1 MPALPDAALID
12 IHTHY
17 RPRGWRTPVTGDRPL
32 PAAVSEETFADL
44 TGLARESAAAGV
56 ELRALSA
63 PVEQLFGL
71 SADVPTT
78 AVNQANEYLA
88 GAVREHPGQ
97 FIGLATVDGYAGDAG
112 AEQTRYA
119 IEQLGL
125 QGIVL
130 DSSRHDRYLSSLEAF
145 PTLEAAAGLA
155 VPVFVHPVNTSRAT
169 TLVQAA
175 GRPGNAIGRGLEN
188 GVSFLSALHANLPAR
203 LPDLHLIFTAL
214 GNGALY
220 FVSDQLAVYR
230 ETYGDDAPRLNIY
243 FDTTRFSP
251 PLLRYFGQVLG
262 ADRIV
267 VGSDWPLHHIE
278 SRTDVE
284 AALTEAG
291 FDAAERELISAGNAR
306 RLFGLRTARDAAAV
320 RSAAAAG
327 PA

>member
-17 RPRGWRTPVTGDRPL
+17 RPRGWRNPAAAGRPV
-32 PAAVSEETFADL
+32 PAAVSDETFADL
-44 TGLARESAAAGV
+44 AGLARESAAAGV

-71 SADVPTT
+71 SADVPTA

-88 GAVREHPGQ
+88 GAVRERPGQ

-125 QGIVL
+125 HGIVL
-130 DSSRHDRYLSSLEAF
+130 DSSRHGRYLSSPDAF

-155 VPVFVHPVNTSRAT
+155 VPVFVHPVNTAAAA

-175 GRPGNAIGRGLEN
+175 GRAGNSIGRGLEN
-188 GVSFLSALHANLPAR
+188 GVSFLSALHAGLPTR

-214 GNGALY
+214 GHGALY
-220 FVSDQLAVYR
+220 FALDQLAIYR
-230 ETYGDDAPRLNIY
+230 EANGDGPPRLNYY

-251 PLLRYFGQVLG
+251 PLLRYLGQVLG

-267 VGSDWPLHHIE
+267 IGSDWPLHRIE
-278 SRTDVE
+278 SSAGVQTVL
-284 AALTEAG
+284 AEAG
-291 FDAAERELISAGNAR
+291 FSPAERELISAGNAR
-306 RLFGLRTARDAAAV
+306 RLFGLRTARDAA
-320 RSAAAAG
+320 RSNGAAAAR